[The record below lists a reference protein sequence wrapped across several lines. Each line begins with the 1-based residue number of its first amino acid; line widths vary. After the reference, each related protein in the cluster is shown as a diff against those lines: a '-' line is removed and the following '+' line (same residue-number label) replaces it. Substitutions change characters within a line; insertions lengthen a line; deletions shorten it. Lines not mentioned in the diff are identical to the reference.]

1 MDLPPHLHVAEAQPL
16 HEMIEEIEQAEGKK
30 EVFHLLAPQ
39 VLKAADVCV
48 HIFMNILYGN
58 ILPMSRF
65 RSERSPGGTCQG
77 TGHVPVIVWSA
88 AEGGKLVDLL
98 T

>member
-16 HEMIEEIEQAEGKK
+16 HEMIEEVEQAEGKK

-48 HIFMNILYGN
+48 HIFMRIGSFPRNWFSYSSRYGRQQR
-58 ILPMSRF
+58 MDRG
-65 RSERSPGGTCQG
+65 R
-77 TGHVPVIVWSA
+77 
-88 AEGGKLVDLL
+88 
-98 T
+98 